1 MALWLAVPALPLHVR
16 RVFSAGRRT
25 VCLLA
30 VPLPSST
37 NSVLAKTKTNKFQS
51 AWSPLARAA
60 PVNNCLSFL
69 LQFILRP
76 AMGYDWWQ

>member
-37 NSVLAKTKTNKFQS
+37 NSVLAKTKTN
-51 AWSPLARAA
+51 
-60 PVNNCLSFL
+60 
-69 LQFILRP
+69 
-76 AMGYDWWQ
+76 